1 MTDSDNA
8 QPKTIGDVYPA
19 LRAAWTDRENA
30 PRIYISAREQT
41 EALLDRF
48 LDWATDPK
56 LAVLDTET
64 TGLKEHDQVIEVGV
78 VDANGRTLFE
88 QRVKP
93 TVPISDG
100 AFLTHGILEEDLTDC
115 PSFAAIWP
123 ELREVFKTHNVV
135 IYNSKYDLARI
146 RASLAATPTFWRDD
160 FEAQAEVEA
169 LGWRV
174 ACVMQA
180 YAPIHGV
187 RATRGGWKWAKLAEA
202 CTEQKVE
209 TRDLKKHAAVSDS
222 LATLRI
228 RRKVAE
234 LKADDLLW
242 LLGGEG

>member
-19 LRAAWTDRENA
+19 LRAAWTNRENA
-30 PRIYISAREQT
+30 GRIYISAREQT
-41 EALLDRF
+41 EALLDQF

-64 TGLKEHDQVIEVGV
+64 TGLKDHDQVIEVGV

-135 IYNSKYDLARI
+135 VYNRNYDLARI
-146 RASLAATPTFWRDD
+146 RASLAATQAFWGDD
-160 FEAQAEVEA
+160 FDAQAEFEA
-169 LGWRV
+169 LGWRT
-174 ACVMQA
+174 ACIMKA
-180 YAPIHGV
+180 YAPIHGR
-187 RATRGGWKWAKLAEA
+187 RATRGGWRWAKLAEA
-202 CTEQKVE
+202 CTEQNVE

-222 LATLRI
+222 LATLRLI
-228 RRKVAE
+228 RKVAE